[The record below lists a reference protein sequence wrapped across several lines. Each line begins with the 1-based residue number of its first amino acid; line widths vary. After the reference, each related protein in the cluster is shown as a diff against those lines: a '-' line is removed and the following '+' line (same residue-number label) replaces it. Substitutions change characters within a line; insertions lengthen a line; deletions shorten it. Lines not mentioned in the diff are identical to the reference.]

1 MFAELLTARTWLEEV
16 LLNRHSCLEGHARFL
31 VNQLACE
38 LRWGNQLPALPPSI
52 GRGWGE
58 NWGPEKDGTVR
69 KARSSFP
76 AIKFR

>member
-1 MFAELLTARTWLEEV
+1 MFAELLTARTRLEEV
-16 LLNRHSCLEGHARFL
+16 LLNRHSCLGGHARFL

-38 LRWGNQLPALPPSI
+38 LRWGNQPPAPPPSI

-69 KARSSFP
+69 KARSSSP